1 MINGI
6 SSDVALQSGNI
17 SALKKALDT
26 EKNLMG
32 GLLAGMQG
40 SAISMEGIRMEQ
52 NAKPQAAQAQ
62 NNSDNNQNSQNSQNA
77 LNIQA

>member
-1 MINGI
+1 MVNGI

-26 EKNLMG
+26 EKNLMS

-52 NAKPQAAQAQ
+52 NAKTQAAQAQ
-62 NNSDNNQNSQNSQNA
+62 NNSDNNQNSQRSPNA